1 MNGILIINKPLGY
14 TSRDVVNKVSK
25 LLNTKKVGHTGTLD
39 PNASGV
45 LVLCV
50 GQALKVVEL
59 MSDHDKEYIAEVIL
73 GIATDTLDMDT
84 NATILKE
91 EKVDILKDKITQVVK
106 SFKKKYFQ
114 EVPIYS
120 SVKVNGKK
128 LYEYARN
135 NIPVEL
141 PKKEV
146 EIKDIDIVDD
156 IVYKDDKVY
165 FKIKCTVSKG
175 TYVRALI
182 RDIGSELGVSSVMN
196 TLIRTRQGRFTL
208 DDSYTLDDIENGN
221 YKLLSIADAF
231 NNIPRITVD
240 NDIAFKVK
248 NGVILDKLFDSN
260 MAFIVD
266 KDNNLLALYKN
277 EDNKS
282 RPYKVFV

>member
-14 TSRDVVNKVSK
+14 TSRDAVNKVSK